1 MIPILHRD
9 AELLVVDK
17 PAGLLTHRTELA
29 PDRDV
34 AMMRAR
40 DTLQALLDAERSA
53 ADAPENAER
62 SAASR
67 PPETAVGEEAEN
79 TTAAYVYPVHRLD
92 RGTSGALAFALT
104 EDAARSYRT
113 AFDEG
118 RVEKVYYALARGTMP
133 AEAHVEYAIPKAEGK
148 ERVMAVTDFR
158 LLHAGEWFCLVEA
171 RPRTGKF
178 HQIRRHLAHLRHPIA
193 GDTNYGTGWFTRKVR
208 EEGGLV
214 RLGLHAASI
223 TLPGPPHDPSPITVH
238 APLASDFREALLR
251 FGVPEELVATL

>member
-40 DTLQALLDAERSA
+40 DTLQALLDAERG
-53 ADAPENAER
+53 
-62 SAASR
+62 AASV
-67 PPETAVGEEAEN
+67 PSDPDGSAEPSEES
-79 TTAAYVYPVHRLD
+79 AAYVYPVHRLD

-133 AEAHVEYAIPKAEGK
+133 EEAHVAYAIPKAEGK

-171 RPRTGKF
+171 RPKTGKF

-208 EEGGLV
+208 EEGGLL
-214 RLGLHAASI
+214 RLALHAASI
-223 TLPGPPHDPSPITVH
+223 TLPGAAGQPSIVAR
-238 APLASDFREALLR
+238 APLAEDFRQALLR
-251 FGVPEELVATL
+251 FGVPAPLVASL

>member
-40 DTLQALLDAERSA
+40 DTLQALLDAERA
-53 ADAPENAER
+53 ASEAPELPEESSDAKT
-62 SAASR
+62 ASM
-67 PPETAVGEEAEN
+67 PE
-79 TTAAYVYPVHRLD
+79 AAYVYPVHRLD

-208 EEGGLV
+208 EEGGLL

-223 TLPGPPHDPSPITVH
+223 TLPGPAHAPSPITVR

-251 FGVPEELVATL
+251 FGVPEALVATL

>member
-40 DTLQALLDAERSA
+40 DTLQALLDAERVA
-53 ADAPENAER
+53 AEAPEHGER
-62 SAASR
+62 SAISR
-67 PPETAVGEEAEN
+67 APGTSEETAN

-208 EEGGLV
+208 EEGGLL
-214 RLGLHAASI
+214 RLGLHASSI
-223 TLPGPPHDPSPITVH
+223 TLPGPTHDPASITVR

-251 FGVPEELVATL
+251 FGVPEALVATL